1 MVIHLVL
8 MKVRHFS
15 LLQINYRQ
23 NQNSSRQILLMS
35 ISLVQEHANK
45 ASSLL
50 TSYAVDSDMPM
61 MGQSSN
67 NMSTHTFGNSSNIE
81 VNSMNMSSSGNMV
94 GMDAGGRESNIKPM
108 APNNSSAFISNLENG
123 LTQLNASIK
132 NKASPMDIMMIVRTQ
147 IHPNLLE
154 AYSLRLE

>member
-35 ISLVQEHANK
+35 ISLAQEHANK

-50 TSYAVDSDMPM
+50 TSNLTTEIAEENQRVANELTIAINDLQNISSSPQQVESVDQFVRNLEDILDEAVSIRIEQEDVENATIQALAFDDLVNSILENYGSGYAVDSDMPM
-61 MGQSSN
+61 MG
-67 NMSTHTFGNSSNIE
+67 
-81 VNSMNMSSSGNMV
+81 
-94 GMDAGGRESNIKPM
+94 
-108 APNNSSAFISNLENG
+108 
-123 LTQLNASIK
+123 
-132 NKASPMDIMMIVRTQ
+132 
-147 IHPNLLE
+147 
-154 AYSLRLE
+154 

>member
-35 ISLVQEHANK
+35 ISLVREHANK

-67 NMSTHTFGNSSNIE
+67 NMSTHTFG
-81 VNSMNMSSSGNMV
+81 
-94 GMDAGGRESNIKPM
+94 
-108 APNNSSAFISNLENG
+108 
-123 LTQLNASIK
+123 
-132 NKASPMDIMMIVRTQ
+132 IVV
-147 IHPNLLE
+147 I
-154 AYSLRLE
+154 